1 MGIKY
6 KVNSN
11 FFKKWGCEM
20 AYVLGYFYADG
31 SLTDADYL
39 RGKYI
44 SVSSID
50 LDTIIRIKKYLKSE
64 HKIVTCKASTR
75 GGHERYLLRIGDHEL
90 YNDLI
95 KLGLYPNKS
104 LTVKFPNNIPNNFLS
119 DFVRGHFDG
128 DGCVYI
134 WKSKG
139 KIQPI
144 ILRKLQ
150 AIFTSGSRDFLEGL
164 AQVLFNKL
172 ALNQRLVYKGHRSFE
187 LRYSTKDSVKLF
199 KFLYNKKSRGLFL
212 ERKYIK
218 FLEYF
223 ELRPQRVDIRIENII
238 KYQQLGHV
246 VK

>member
-1 MGIKY
+1 MGVKY
-6 KVNSN
+6 KIDSN
-11 FFKKWGCEM
+11 FFKKWGNEM

-64 HKIVTCKASTR
+64 HKIVTCKASTCA
-75 GGHERYLLRIGDHEL
+75 GHRRYLLRIGDHKL
-90 YNDLI
+90 YNDLME
-95 KLGLYPNKS
+95 LGLYPNKS
-104 LTVKFPNNIPNNFLS
+104 LTVGFPDNIPHIFLS
-119 DFVRGHFDG
+119 DFIRGYFDG

-139 KIQPI
+139 KTQPI

-150 AIFTSGSRDFLEGL
+150 VIFTSGSKRFLVGL
-164 AQVLFNKL
+164 AQALFSEL
-172 ALNQRLVYKGHRSFE
+172 VLNQKIVYKGHRSFE
-187 LRYSTKDSVKLF
+187 LRYSTGDSVKLF
-199 KFLYNKKSRGLFL
+199 KFLYNNKNRALFL
-212 ERKYIK
+212 RRKYTK

-223 ELRPQRVDIRIENII
+223 ELRPQRVDMKTESII